1 VTEDI
6 KEGALCIAGQ
16 FCGLPERE
24 ASEFVEPSKPSSTA
38 PRSHP
43 RMEAE
48 WTSPM
53 DSSKVL
59 VEDAMSGEYAIAA
72 AVATL
77 KGLGNKP

>member
-1 VTEDI
+1 
-6 KEGALCIAGQ
+6 
-16 FCGLPERE
+16 
-24 ASEFVEPSKPSSTA
+24 
-38 PRSHP
+38 
-43 RMEAE
+43 
-48 WTSPM
+48 M